1 MDPENSDL
9 GREYRNDILKEREEL
24 YGNPVIMHKRISKIW
39 SGILGYVISA
49 NEVAL
54 CMIGLKLARSQSNP
68 SHEDSLVDT
77 KGYAEI
83 AQLIQ
88 KTDPGKGSI

>member
-1 MDPENSDL
+1 MHQDYE
-9 GREYRNDILKEREEL
+9 NDILKEREEV
-24 YGNPVIMHKRISKIW
+24 YGNPVAMHNRIAKIW
-39 SGILGYVISA
+39 SGILGYKISA

-68 SHEDSLVDT
+68 AHEDSLVDV

-88 KTDPGKGSI
+88 HIYPEKGSF